1 MTFFVRVS
9 VLLRFLI
16 CSVLGSTLFFIKIFE
31 NLTNLDL
38 VLEGNYILYSD
49 GNKDDEC
56 KEKSSSSGS
65 YNDTPS
71 SATNDNSGNNSEE
84 SRRNIPFPYF
94 QETPASNIPS
104 NWGPDVLGILFPSS
118 NKPWVEEKKELEEL
132 NIPKSGKNDDDDD
145 ESNNGNGSSGMSGG
159 ASGSESNNA
168 GSSSAEGGTSNS
180 SSNSLPSTIDFV
192 LEQQECEMPSLFD
205 LDGE

>member
-1 MTFFVRVS
+1 M
-9 VLLRFLI
+9 VLD
-16 CSVLGSTLFFIKIFE
+16 STLFLIQIFE
-31 NLTNLDL
+31 NLISLDL
-38 VLEGNYILYSD
+38 VLEGNSILYSD
-49 GNKDDEC
+49 GNKDDES

-71 SATNDNSGNNSEE
+71 STTNDNSGNNSEE

-118 NKPWVEEKKELEEL
+118 NKPWPEEKKELEEL

-145 ESNNGNGSSGMSGG
+145 ESNNGNGSSGMGGG

-168 GSSSAEGGTSNS
+168 GPSSAEGGTSNS

>member
-1 MTFFVRVS
+1 MTFFVCLG

-16 CSVLGSTLFFIKIFE
+16 SIIASSTLFLIKIFE

-49 GNKDDEC
+49 GNKDDES
-56 KEKSSSSGS
+56 KEKSFSSDSS
-65 YNDTPS
+65 NDRPS
-71 SATNDNSGNNSEE
+71 STTEDNSANNSEE

-94 QETPASNIPS
+94 QDTPAPNIPS
-104 NWGPDVLGILFPSS
+104 NWGPDILSILFPPS
-118 NKPWVEEKKELEEL
+118 NKPLKEEKKELEEL
-132 NIPKSGKNDDDDD
+132 NIPKSDKNDDDDD
-145 ESNNGNGSSGMSGG
+145 ESNNGGGSSGMSGG
-159 ASGSESNNA
+159 ASGSEGNNL
-168 GSSSAEGGTSNS
+168 GPSSAEGGRSIS
-180 SSNSLPSTIDFV
+180 SSYSLPSTIDFV

>member
-1 MTFFVRVS
+1 
-9 VLLRFLI
+9 
-16 CSVLGSTLFFIKIFE
+16 VLGSTLFLIKIFE

-49 GNKDDEC
+49 GNKDDES

-104 NWGPDVLGILFPSS
+104 N
-118 NKPWVEEKKELEEL
+118 
-132 NIPKSGKNDDDDD
+132 
-145 ESNNGNGSSGMSGG
+145 
-159 ASGSESNNA
+159 
-168 GSSSAEGGTSNS
+168 
-180 SSNSLPSTIDFV
+180 
-192 LEQQECEMPSLFD
+192 
-205 LDGE
+205 